1 VGPRFQG
8 QVGHEDIATQLPPG
22 ATLMASSE
30 TIENE
35 ASCFK
40 DKPIYAKQFHPELS
54 RHDLIARIA
63 RYPSCL
69 PLTGV
74 RTVAEF
80 EERTP
85 ETEPLMLRFLN
96 TVMQA

>member
-1 VGPRFQG
+1 
-8 QVGHEDIATQLPPG
+8 
-22 ATLMASSE
+22 MASSE

-63 RYPSCL
+63 RCPSYL
-69 PLTGV
+69 HLTGA
-74 RTVAEF
+74 RTVAEC

-85 ETEPLMLRFLN
+85 ETESLMLRFL
-96 TVMQA
+96 TEVMQA